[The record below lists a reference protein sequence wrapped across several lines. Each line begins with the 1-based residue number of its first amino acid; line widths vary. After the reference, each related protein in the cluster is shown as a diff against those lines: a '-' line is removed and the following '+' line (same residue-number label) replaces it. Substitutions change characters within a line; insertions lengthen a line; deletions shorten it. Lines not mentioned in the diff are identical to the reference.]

1 MGKNDSSGCRGR
13 IRKGVLEVKDL
24 SAFVFFSI
32 LYVVAA
38 AGFVQHVVT
47 CVKEEMVLFLT
58 VGVIIPP
65 VGVLHGWCIW
75 AGLC

>member
-13 IRKGVLEVKDL
+13 IRKGVLEVKG
-24 SAFVFFSI
+24 FVLWFFI
-32 LYVVAA
+32 YVVAV

-47 CVKEEMVLFLT
+47 CIKEEMVLFLT

-65 VGVLHGWCIW
+65 IGVLHGWCVW